1 MSYSGY
7 FSGNGVPFDHG
18 ARYSMSQIGPAQSR
32 CVGVLRRRMATDWR
46 PGKAGLVKDCRPLD
60 GDGGS
65 GGLFQNIFK
74 ED

>member
-7 FSGNGVPFDHG
+7 FSGNGVPFAHG
-18 ARYSMSQIGPAQSR
+18 ARYGVSQIGPAQSR
-32 CVGVLRRRMATDWR
+32 CVGVLRRQMG
-46 PGKAGLVKDCRPLD
+46 PGKAGPVKGCRPLY

-65 GGLFQNIFK
+65 GGLSQNIFK